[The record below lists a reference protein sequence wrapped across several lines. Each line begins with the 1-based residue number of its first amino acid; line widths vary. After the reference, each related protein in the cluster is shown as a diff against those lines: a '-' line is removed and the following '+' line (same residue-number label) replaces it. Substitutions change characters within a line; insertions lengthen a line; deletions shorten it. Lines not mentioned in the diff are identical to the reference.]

1 MAKKRIIP
9 KLQIIESTIFKNE
22 LVLVITQNFN
32 QIKEIGDPI
41 SQAKIYEAQSA
52 DELILSYLSPSKSQV
67 NNRNLF
73 VEKLR
78 ELSKEVFIPIC
89 VGGGIKKLN
98 DIEILLQNGADKII
112 INSISVQN
120 PNFIKESSLSF
131 GSQCIVVAVDYRVD
145 NNNKIHIYS
154 SSGKKKYQMDIYEWI
169 SNIVDLGAGEIVLTN
184 IDKDGSMEGLD
195 ITNLNELTKKIQI
208 PIISSGGCGNAQHFI
223 EGFLKTKSDAIA
235 AGTFFCMQDQNT
247 IQTRSQIK
255 NSGINVRT
263 LN

>member
-52 DELILSYLSPSKSQV
+52 DELILSYLSPSKSKV

-89 VGGGIKKLN
+89 VGGGIKKLS
-98 DIEILLQNGADKII
+98 DIEILLQNG
-112 INSISVQN
+112 V
-120 PNFIKESSLSF
+120 
-131 GSQCIVVAVDYRVD
+131 
-145 NNNKIHIYS
+145 
-154 SSGKKKYQMDIYEWI
+154 
-169 SNIVDLGAGEIVLTN
+169 
-184 IDKDGSMEGLD
+184 
-195 ITNLNELTKKIQI
+195 
-208 PIISSGGCGNAQHFI
+208 
-223 EGFLKTKSDAIA
+223 
-235 AGTFFCMQDQNT
+235 
-247 IQTRSQIK
+247 
-255 NSGINVRT
+255 
-263 LN
+263 